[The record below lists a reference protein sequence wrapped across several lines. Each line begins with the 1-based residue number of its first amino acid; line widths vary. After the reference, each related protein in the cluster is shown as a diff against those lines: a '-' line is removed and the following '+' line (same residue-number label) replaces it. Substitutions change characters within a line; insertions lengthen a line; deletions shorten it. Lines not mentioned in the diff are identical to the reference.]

1 MKTAAVICH
10 ARYLDLAAF
19 DEPLRAC
26 GYHVRYYDAGYDSVW
41 IRSTPISSPC
51 FQSTIHQKARDTS
64 VSVGVRMDPDKPMGH
79 LSSLHDWVIRCSP
92 SLQTRSDSAI
102 LPPH

>member
-26 GYHVRYYDAGYDSVW
+26 GYHVRYYDAGYDSFGLDPVA
-41 IRSTPISSPC
+41 TDLVTVLPEHDSSEG
-51 FQSTIHQKARDTS
+51 ARYVRFRRRTDGSGQTDGTS
-64 VSVGVRMDPDKPMGH
+64 EQ
-79 LSSLHDWVIRCSP
+79 P
-92 SLQTRSDSAI
+92 S
-102 LPPH
+102 